1 VKKSHGF
8 TLIELMIV
16 IAVIAILAAIL
27 IPNFLHAR
35 AQSQTSTCE
44 GNERQIASALEVYAV
59 DHSGNYPASG
69 PVDQN
74 LFGGAGNPYMNA
86 TVHDPATPTMSY
98 NYMAIPGPECNAAG
112 SLKFEITDNGGHDP
126 TTTVGIPN
134 AAANAT
140 TVVYCSGSGLT
151 AK

>member
-35 AQSQTSTCE
+35 AESQTSSCE
-44 GNERQIASALEVYAV
+44 GNEHQIAAAIEIYAV
-59 DHSGNYPASG
+59 DHGGQIPASG
-69 PVDQN
+69 SVDAN
-74 LFGGAGNPYMNA
+74 LFGGAGNVYMA
-86 TVHDPATPTMSY
+86 VPVHDPVTPTLTY
-98 NYMAIPGPECNAAG
+98 NYTTNPGAECNAAG
-112 SLKFEITDNGGHDP
+112 TLKYEITDNGNHDP

-134 AAANAT
+134 AVANAT